1 MRRTVFAF
9 DCSFCCLCANRKK
22 WKILLKI
29 KIQRETSTTSKWYM
43 YIPGC
48 VCMYVCVRATACRV
62 AYITLLLGACNCL
75 TSHLTDDVCAYVCLC
90 VCQRVYVYPQVIWCQ
105 ICVRQLYDL
114 CANRFHFGPNTRLQ
128 VNRA

>member
-22 WKILLKI
+22 LKILLKKNSARDEHDFKMI
-29 KIQRETSTTSKWYM
+29 YVYTQ
-43 YIPGC
+43 